1 MKQNTI
7 CNYLQEDIGAYLS
20 GAYLS
25 SANLSE
31 NIHQPT
37 NPKADS

>member
-20 GAYLS
+20 GA
-25 SANLSE
+25 NFSE